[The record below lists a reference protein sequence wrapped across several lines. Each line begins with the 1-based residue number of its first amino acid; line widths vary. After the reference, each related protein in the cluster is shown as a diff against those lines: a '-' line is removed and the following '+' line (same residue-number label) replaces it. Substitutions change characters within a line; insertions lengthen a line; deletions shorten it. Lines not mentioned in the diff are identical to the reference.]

1 MYVPR
6 QYRPPGPEWNDEIV
20 RRFPL
25 ALLVNSGPDRPFATH
40 LPTLLAR
47 DLDGVAGEGAELAGG
62 RIYGHLNQANPH
74 WGALRS
80 GIAATLV
87 FQGPNGYVSPTV
99 YGITP
104 AAPTW
109 NFTAVH
115 LHGTV
120 RRIEDR
126 ELTMR
131 IVCATVRAL
140 EGRLGAEWD
149 MSDSTDYF
157 RQMLP
162 AVGAFAVDI
171 EAVDGMFKLSQEQRP
186 EIRRRTSTAF
196 AASTRGLHR
205 ELAAMMNR
213 LDAGEHDGPR

>member
-1 MYVPR
+1 
-6 QYRPPGPEWNDEIV
+6 
-20 RRFPL
+20 
-25 ALLVNSGPDRPFATH
+25 LLEE
-40 LPTLLAR
+40 
-47 DLDGVAGEGAELAGG
+47 DLDDVAPGRSDLTGG

-74 WGALRS
+74 WAALES
-80 GIAATLV
+80 GSAATLI
-87 FQGPNGYVSPTV
+87 FQGPNGYVSPSV
-99 YGITP
+99 YRTAP

-126 ELTMR
+126 EQTMR

-140 EGRLGAEWD
+140 ERRLGTDWD
-149 MSDSTDYF
+149 MSGSTDYF
-157 RQMLP
+157 RKLLP
-162 AVGAFAVDI
+162 GVGAFVI
-171 EAVDGMFKLSQEQRP
+171 EIESVDGMFKLSQEQVP

-196 AASTRGLHR
+196 SASERGLHR

-213 LDAGEHDGPR
+213 LDEPAVRPLAGDADGPR